1 MCTGRHGPGRARW
14 EQLQP
19 VVRWIGRRSSG
30 WKNREMER
38 AAFLAGFDLG
48 WRHCKGAPDHRKF
61 EEDEK

>member
-1 MCTGRHGPGRARW
+1 MTYSTKLGRRLVDSQYPQH
-14 EQLQP
+14 E
-19 VVRWIGRRSSG
+19 RRSSG

-38 AAFLAGFDLG
+38 AAFLTGFDLG